1 MWTATLILS
10 ISLYIGIIF
19 NKPTIVWHQ
28 VLEGG
33 TSLSIVYFHFIIMM
47 IFTVIVGSGHS
58 LIVCRFLKVHLIEAQ
73 FVSLWVSDW
82 QLTILNQ
89 NKLEW
94 LLVHTIWILGFLK
107 LLREFVIWLK
117 NSFESNQE
125 ELASM
130 GCSPLFQFSGK
141 RTTGKGGQS
150 EMKHILEFLNLM
162 NYAFSSLLQSFGD
175 YIKCTF

>member
-1 MWTATLILS
+1 MKRKHCWHIGLWEHWWTNNIQMWTATLILS

-19 NKPTIVWHQ
+19 NQILIVWHQ

-33 TSLSIVYFHFIIMM
+33 TSLSIVYFHFIIMV
-47 IFTVIVGSGHS
+47 IFTVSVGSG
-58 LIVCRFLKVHLIEAQ
+58 
-73 FVSLWVSDW
+73 
-82 QLTILNQ
+82 Q
-89 NKLEW
+89 NYLE
-94 LLVHTIWILGFLK
+94 LLLFHNICVLGFLK
-107 LLREFVIWLK
+107 LLVKVVFWLK

-125 ELASM
+125 ELATM

-150 EMKHILEFLNLM
+150 EMKHISEFLNLM
-162 NYAFSSLLQSFGD
+162 NYAFSTLLQSFGD